1 MLVEEFIKN
10 KLADLTPENADLKT
24 IESDTPLQAIGVN
37 SLGFIKLIV
46 EIEIQYNIQFPED
59 QLVLSRATTIK
70 DIAYITNQCIGRDV
84 KNE

>member
-24 IESDTPLQAIGVN
+24 IESDIPLQAIGVN

-84 KNE
+84 KNV